1 MAYTVVCQ
9 WFFLYA
15 CTITKIRVLDGTNV
29 PNLLGSKRQLRPV
42 LSEGIIIN
50 EKNRSICIR
59 IMRSHARI

>member
-42 LSEGIIIN
+42 LSEGIIQ
-50 EKNRSICIR
+50 K
-59 IMRSHARI
+59 